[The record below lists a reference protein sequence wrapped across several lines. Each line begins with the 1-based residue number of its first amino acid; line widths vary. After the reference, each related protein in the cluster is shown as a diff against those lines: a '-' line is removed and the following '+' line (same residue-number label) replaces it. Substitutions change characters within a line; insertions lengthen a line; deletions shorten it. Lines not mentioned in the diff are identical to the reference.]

1 MAGKPLWLVAVLA
14 LLFLL
19 LLFWPIQGVFWRRLR
34 GRQKTGRVLVEDAL
48 KHMYEMGED
57 GRRPTVQSIAG
68 ALNITTAR
76 AAGILAQMIAR
87 ELLVARTD
95 SYQLTAEGRDYA
107 LHVIRAHRLWEHY
120 LADATG
126 YVDREWHAQANRQ
139 EHELSKRDVD
149 ALAAQLNYPT
159 HDPHGDPIPPSS
171 GALPLATARPLMALH
186 AGQLGRVVHLED
198 EPSELYVQLLAEGLY
213 LGMELRLI
221 EHNDREIRFWAEGCE
236 HVLTPVLAANISV
249 LPLPLS
255 SALEPE
261 ASVERLCDLPVGAK
275 AQIKTIAAACRG
287 GERRR
292 FLDLGILPGT
302 LVEAAFSSP
311 SGNPTAYR
319 VRGALIALRREQA
332 NHIHIESVQEV
343 VDAAR

>member
-1 MAGKPLWLVAVLA
+1 MAGNPLWLVAVLA

-159 HDPHGDPIPPSS
+159 HDPHGDPITPSS

-275 AQIKTIAAACRG
+275 AQIKTIAAACGVANVGVFSTLGFYPAPWSKRLLAAPAAI
-287 GERRR
+287 RRPI
-292 FLDLGILPGT
+292 GCA
-302 LVEAAFSSP
+302 V
-311 SGNPTAYR
+311 
-319 VRGALIALRREQA
+319 
-332 NHIHIESVQEV
+332 H
-343 VDAAR
+343 

>member
-1 MAGKPLWLVAVLA
+1 MAGNPLWSVAIMA
-14 LLFLL
+14 LFSVLL
-19 LLFWPIQGVFWRRLR
+19 LLFWPIQGVFWRWLR
-34 GRQKTGRVLVEDAL
+34 ARQKTERVLVEDAL
-48 KHMYEMGED
+48 KHIYEMDED

-68 ALNITTAR
+68 ALDITTAR

-87 ELLVARTD
+87 ELLVARTE

-107 LHVIRAHRLWEHY
+107 LHIIRAHRLWEH
-120 LADATG
+120 
-126 YVDREWHAQANRQ
+126 Q

-149 ALAAQLNYPT
+149 ALAAQLSYPT

-171 GALPLATARPLMALH
+171 GALPLETARPLMALH

-198 EPSELYVQLLAEGLY
+198 EPSELYVQLVAEGLY
-213 LGMELRLI
+213 VGMELRLI

-292 FLDLGILPGT
+292 LLDLGILPGT

-332 NHIHIESVQEV
+332 NHIHIERVQELV
-343 VDAAR
+343 HAAQ